1 MKIITKSDRYM
12 LEHPKISIIWK
23 FYQAHAKISK
33 LTGATAPVKKVKEI
47 SSNGP
52 LQTNQ
57 SGTKRSSKPHQVST
71 ILVPPC
77 CYVNDL
83 GLALVPSN
91 LMPQPPH
98 WVDAS
103 MTSKFDIRR
112 QIHIIIDIRRLVSNL
127 TSEVIFWE
135 QSHSYTTVWLFIGH
149 YAFQVHFDG
158 RILIPTLRI

>member
-57 SGTKRSSKPHQVST
+57 SGTKRLSKPHQVST

-91 LMPQPPH
+91 LIFKGACPNHHIGWTHLWLQNL
-98 WVDAS
+98 
-103 MTSKFDIRR
+103 TSDVKFW
-112 QIHIIIDIRRLVSNL
+112 RLVSNL
-127 TSEVIFWE
+127 TSEVIFCE

>member
-103 MTSKFDIRR
+103 MTSKFDVRR
-112 QIHIIIDIRRLVSNL
+112 QIL
-127 TSEVIFWE
+127 TSGVKFDFRWHLWSTGWLTWKSMAFHGSQTFSSVFWWKDLE
-135 QSHSYTTVWLFIGH
+135 SYSENIGH
-149 YAFQVHFDG
+149 TG
-158 RILIPTLRI
+158 

>member
-1 MKIITKSDRYM
+1 M

-57 SGTKRSSKPHQVST
+57 SGTKRLSKPHQVST

-91 LMPQPPH
+91 LI
-98 WVDAS
+98 
-103 MTSKFDIRR
+103 SKGACPNH
-112 QIHIIIDIRRLVSNL
+112 HIGWTHLWLQNL
-127 TSEVIFWE
+127 TSDVKFTSSLTSDVWCQIWLQKLFFGNRVTHIQLFGFSLDTMLFKYILMEGFWSLLWE
-135 QSHSYTTVWLFIGH
+135 FR
-149 YAFQVHFDG
+149 A
-158 RILIPTLRI
+158 